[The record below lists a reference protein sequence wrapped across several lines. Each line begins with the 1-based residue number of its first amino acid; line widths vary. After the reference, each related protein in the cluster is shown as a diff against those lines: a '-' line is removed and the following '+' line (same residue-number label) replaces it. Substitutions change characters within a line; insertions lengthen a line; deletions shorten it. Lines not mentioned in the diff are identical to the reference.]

1 MNINLVILLS
11 VNHDKDAND
20 IVHFPGNFEM
30 VNVLNKTVSKEVN
43 QGEEEY
49 GDKEEIPLDE
59 AYAVIWDNSS
69 KQEWFISM
77 AREGRNKEGYLIY
90 YLKSDPYNLSRKRLR
105 YPCKPDE

>member
-11 VNHDKDAND
+11 ENHDKDAND

-49 GDKEEIPLDE
+49 GDKDLLPQVGSLQLEQKTFEVSL
-59 AYAVIWDNSS
+59 
-69 KQEWFISM
+69 
-77 AREGRNKEGYLIY
+77 
-90 YLKSDPYNLSRKRLR
+90 
-105 YPCKPDE
+105 